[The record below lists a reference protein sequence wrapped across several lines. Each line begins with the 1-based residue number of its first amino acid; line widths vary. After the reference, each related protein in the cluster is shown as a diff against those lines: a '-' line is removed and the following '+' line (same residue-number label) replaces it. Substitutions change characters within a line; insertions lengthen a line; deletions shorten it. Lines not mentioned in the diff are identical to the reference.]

1 MLDVVLVL
9 VAVYLVIRI
18 VGFTVGAVIG
28 GKLAYDLIKDKDK

>member
-9 VAVYLVIRI
+9 VAIYLSIRI
-18 VGFTVGAVIG
+18 VGFIAGAVIG